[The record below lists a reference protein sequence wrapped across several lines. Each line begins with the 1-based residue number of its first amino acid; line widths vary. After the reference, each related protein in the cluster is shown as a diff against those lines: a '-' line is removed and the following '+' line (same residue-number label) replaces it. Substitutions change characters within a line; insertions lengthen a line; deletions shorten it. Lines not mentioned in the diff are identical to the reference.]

1 MTGVEDLGEDDYRKV
16 LEVVSAEERWMWD
29 DIFSEFGLS
38 ETARSA
44 TDSVVEGR
52 FLHSTTDGVLYFRMP
67 DLTGTPGCA
76 YFLLEQ
82 PFDPDISADT
92 KFIQKLGTEV
102 DRLVRTVE
110 ASYVSTV
117 ENPHTVLSIAV
128 PVDYSLA
135 EAGRAASVA
144 ASISEDVAEL
154 HRDICD
160 SVDVD

>member
-1 MTGVEDLGEDDYRKV
+1 MTGVEDLLEDDYRKV
-16 LEVVSAEERWMWD
+16 LEAVAAEERWKWD
-29 DIFSEFGLS
+29 DVFSEFCLDM
-38 ETARSA
+38 TAELA
-44 TDSVVEGR
+44 TDRVVEGR
-52 FLHSTTDGVLYFRMP
+52 FVHSTTDGVLYFRMP

-92 KFIQKLGTEV
+92 GFIQKLGTEV

-110 ASYVSTV
+110 TSYVSTV
-117 ENPHTVLSIAV
+117 ENPHTVLSIDV

-135 EAGRAASVA
+135 KVETAGSVA